1 MKQNKI
7 KDILA
12 TEIQR
17 ILGIEVNVDELKM
30 WDAVPKIG

>member
-17 ILGIEVNVDELKM
+17 ILGIEMNVDELKM
-30 WDAVPKIG
+30 WDAVPKI

>member
-7 KDILA
+7 KNILA

-30 WDAVPKIG
+30 WDAVPKI

>member
-30 WDAVPKIG
+30 WDTVPKI

>member
-30 WDAVPKIG
+30 WDAVPKI

>member
-1 MKQNKI
+1 MKQIKI

-30 WDAVPKIG
+30 WDAVPKI